1 MSKLIT
7 SKYPPV
13 NGNICEQFVAIDK
26 DLTPV
31 RFRWDD
37 EQDCFV
43 VMGTTIDAS
52 YSHLESTYDLFV
64 WQTYEI

>member
-13 NGNICEQFVAIDK
+13 NGNICEQFVAIDEN
-26 DLTPV
+26 LIPV
-31 RFRWDD
+31 RFQWDD

-43 VMGTTIDAS
+43 VMGTTIDTS
-52 YSHLESTYDLFV
+52 YQQLEKVYDLFV
-64 WQTYEI
+64 WKSNGR

>member
-1 MSKLIT
+1 MSNLIT

-13 NGNICEQFVAIDK
+13 SGSICEQFVAIDES
-26 DLTPV
+26 LIPV
-31 RFRWDD
+31 RFQWDE

-52 YSHLESTYDLFV
+52 YSHLESTYNLFV
-64 WQTYEI
+64 WQPDEI